1 MDTTVWE
8 QKAGLASGEEAENTT
23 SLAEQ
28 AATSAANAAT
38 SETNASASE
47 TAAAT
52 SATDAAA
59 SETAAA
65 TSETNAAT
73 SASTAS
79 TAATTASTS
88 ATNAATSE
96 TNAATSESNA
106 ATSASSASTS
116 ATNAATSETNAATS
130 ATNAA
135 ASYDSFDDRYLGAK
149 SSAPTLDNDG
159 NPLLTGAIYWN
170 TTTSNLYVWDGSS
183 WQQGAFVSGSG
194 ISHVVEDTSPQLGGN
209 LDLNGSDITGT
220 GNVNITGNVSLTG
233 TVDGR
238 DVAADGTKL
247 DGVEASA
254 DVTDATN
261 VAAAGAAMAAN
272 NLSDLANAST
282 ARTNLGLAIGSDV
295 QAYDADLTSWASKT
309 APTGD
314 AVGTTDTQTLSN
326 KTIADAVFTGAMD
339 EEVHVLSGTTPALDP
354 ANGTIQTHTLSGTTT
369 YSDSFS
375 DGESITLMI
384 DDGTANTTTF
394 PTTTWLNNGGT
405 APTLAT
411 TGYTVV
417 ALWKVS
423 TTLYGALVGDGS

>member
-295 QAYDADLTSWASKT
+295 QAYDADLTSWASKA